1 LRVHHRDNGV
11 VTEISDRLEQGRAA
25 LAGKGWRQAY
35 EILAELD
42 RTERLEAEDLNG
54 LADSAWWT
62 GRMDES
68 IEARTRAY
76 AARLELGEQRAAAL
90 GALHLARD
98 HELKRS
104 GLQGAWLAR
113 AERLLA
119 GEEDCPEHGY
129 LERTRS
135 RLALAGGDFD
145 SAIAHAERVLESGS
159 RFGDRNLMAL
169 GLHDK
174 GSALVRQGDAETGLA
189 LIEEATVA
197 AVSGELSP
205 YVTGIVYCGVISA
218 SRDVADL
225 ARAGNWTEAA
235 KSWCERQ
242 AISGFPGVCRVNR
255 AEVMRL
261 RGSWPEAEE
270 EIRTAVAELDEFA
283 PSVAATAFYELGEL
297 QLRMGDFEA
306 AEEAFRQA
314 HGLGVEPQPG
324 LALLRLANGELE
336 SARRGLRRALSDET
350 RNRLVRARL
359 LPAKVEIDLTVGEIE
374 EARAASE
381 ELAEIA
387 QDYRTPSLAAHA
399 AAAAGA
405 VALAGG
411 DADTALQALRR
422 AIRLYQEAETPYEAA
437 RTRLIAADAYRLDG
451 DTDAAELELRAAHA
465 TFDRLGAMRDTRRA
479 AEAIGRLAATAGGE
493 RAGRTFLYTDICD
506 STPLVEAIGDEAWTG
521 LVGWHDRTLRG
532 LFGEHGGEEVDHSG
546 DGFFVAFP
554 DPKSA
559 VECATAVQRRL
570 AAHRRTNGF
579 APEVRI
585 GVHAAEASRSAAG
598 YSGKGVHEAA
608 RVGALGGP
616 GEIYASLSTAQLV
629 NGLSHSNPQTV
640 TLKGISQPVEVV
652 TIDWR

>member
-1 LRVHHRDNGV
+1 M
-11 VTEISDRLEQGRAA
+11 TEISDRLEHGRAA
-25 LAGKGWRQAY
+25 LAGNGWREAY
-35 EILAELD
+35 EILSELD
-42 RTERLEAEDLNG
+42 RSGTLEAEDLGG
-54 LADSAWWT
+54 LAESAWWT
-62 GRMDES
+62 GKMDEA
-68 IEARTRAY
+68 IEVRTRAY
-76 AARLELGEQRAAAL
+76 AACLEQGQRRAAVRNAL
-90 GALHLARD
+90 LLARD

-113 AERLLA
+113 GERLLA
-119 GEEDCPEHGY
+119 DEEECPEHGY

-135 RLALAGGDFD
+135 RLALAAGDFD
-145 SAIAHAERVLESGS
+145 SAIAHAERELEIGS

-174 GSALVRQGDAETGLA
+174 GAALVRQGAAEDGLA
-189 LIEEATVA
+189 LIDEATVA
-197 AVSGELSP
+197 AVSGELNP
-205 YVTGIVYCGVISA
+205 YATGIIYCGVIAA
-218 SRDVADL
+218 SFDVADL

-235 KSWCERQ
+235 SRWCDRQ

-270 EIRTAVAELDEFA
+270 EIRIAVAELNEFA
-283 PSVAATAFYELGEL
+283 PGVAASAFYELGEL
-297 QLRMGDFEA
+297 RLRMGDFAA

-314 HGLGVEPQPG
+314 HSLGVEPQPG
-324 LALLRLANGELE
+324 LALLRLANGDSEA
-336 SARRGLRRALSDET
+336 ARRGIRRALSDEP
-350 RNRLVRARL
+350 RNRLRRARL
-359 LPAKVEIDLTVGEIE
+359 LPAKVEIALAVGEVE

-387 QDYRTPSLAAHA
+387 QDYATPSLAAHA
-399 AAAAGA
+399 AAAVGA
-405 VALAGG
+405 VALAEQ
-411 DADTALQALRR
+411 DAETALRELRR
-422 AIRLYQEAETPYEAA
+422 AIRLYQEVETPFEAA
-437 RTRLIAADAYRLDG
+437 RTRLHVADAYQLDG
-451 DTDAAELELRAAHA
+451 DVDAAELELRAAHA
-465 TFDRLGAMRDTRRA
+465 AFDRLGAMRDVRRA
-479 AEAIGRLAATAGGE
+479 AEALGRLAAAAGGE

-506 STPLVEAIGDEAWTG
+506 STPLVEAMGDEAWTG
-521 LVGWHDRTLRG
+521 LVGWHDRTLRS
-532 LFGEHGGEEVDHSG
+532 LFGEYGGEEVDHSG

-559 VECATAVQRRL
+559 VECAAAVQRRL

-616 GEIYASLSTAQLV
+616 GEIYASLSTARLV
-629 NGLSHSNPQTV
+629 DGLAHSDPQTV
-640 TLKGISQPVEVV
+640 ALKGISQPVDVV

>member
-1 LRVHHRDNGV
+1 
-11 VTEISDRLEQGRAA
+11 VTEISERLEQAHNA
-25 LAGKGWRQAY
+25 LAGKNWQEAY
-35 EILAELD
+35 EALTQLD
-42 RTERLEAEDLNG
+42 SAGNLDADDLNG
-54 LADSAWWT
+54 LADAAWWT

-76 AARLELGEQRAAAL
+76 AARLERGEQRAAAL
-90 GALHLARD
+90 SALHLARD

-119 GEEDCPEHGY
+119 EEDDSAERGY
-129 LERTRS
+129 LERMRS
-135 RLALAGGDFD
+135 RLALAAGDFD
-145 SAIAHAERVLESGS
+145 SAIAHAERTLELGS
-159 RFGDRNLMAL
+159 RFQERNLMAL

-189 LIEEATVA
+189 LIDEATIA
-197 AVSGELSP
+197 AVSGELNP
-205 YVTGIVYCGVISA
+205 YVTGIIYCGVIA
-218 SRDVADL
+218 SSFDVADL

-235 KSWCERQ
+235 TRWCERQ
-242 AISGFPGVCRVNR
+242 SISGFPGVCRVNR

-261 RGSWPEAEE
+261 RGSWSEAED
-270 EIRTAVAELDEFA
+270 EIRTAVAELGEFA
-283 PSVAATAFYELGEL
+283 PSVAASAFYELGEL
-297 QLRMGDFEA
+297 QLRMGDFAA

-324 LALLRLANGELE
+324 LALLRLANGDVDA
-336 SARRGLRRALSDET
+336 ARRGLRRALSDEA
-350 RNRLVRARL
+350 RNRLSRARI
-359 LPAKVEIDLTVGEIE
+359 LPASVEISLAARELE

-387 QDYRTPSLAAHA
+387 QDYGTPALAAHA

-405 VALAGG
+405 VALAE
-411 DADTALQALRR
+411 DDSDTALGHLRR
-422 AIRLYQEAETPYEAA
+422 AIRLYQEVETPYEGARARLLAA
-437 RTRLIAADAYRLDG
+437 EAYRLDG
-451 DTDAAELELRAAHA
+451 DADAAELELRAAAA
-465 TFDRLGAMRDTRRA
+465 TFDRLGAMRDVRRA
-479 AEAIGRLAATAGGE
+479 AEALGRLAAAAGGE
-493 RAGRTFLYTDICD
+493 RAGRTFLTTDICD
-506 STPLVEAIGDEAWTG
+506 STPLVEAIGDGAWVG
-521 LVGWHDRTLRG
+521 LVGWHDRTLRE
-532 LFGEHGGEEVDHSG
+532 LFGQYGGEEVDHSG

-554 DPKSA
+554 DA
-559 VECATAVQRRL
+559 TRALACAAAVQRRL

-616 GEIYASLSTAQLV
+616 GEIYASLATARLGD
-629 NGLSHSNPQTV
+629 GLAYSEPQTV
-640 TLKGISQPVEVV
+640 TLKGISEPLEVV

>member
-1 LRVHHRDNGV
+1 MAN
-11 VTEISDRLEQGRAA
+11 RLEQARNA
-25 LAGKGWRQAY
+25 LAGKEWQVAY
-35 EILAELD
+35 EALGELD
-42 RTERLEAEDLNG
+42 RTENLDADELNG
-54 LADSAWWT
+54 YADAAWWT

-76 AARLELGEQRAAAL
+76 AARLERGEQRAAAMS
-90 GALHLARD
+90 ALHLARD

-119 GEEDCPEHGY
+119 EEDDSPERGY
-129 LERTRS
+129 LERMRS
-135 RLALAGGDFD
+135 RLALAAGDFD
-145 SAIAHAERVLESGS
+145 SAIAHAERTVELGS
-159 RFGDRNLMAL
+159 RFQEPNLMAL

-174 GSALVRQGDAETGLA
+174 GTALVRQGDWETGLA
-189 LIEEATVA
+189 LIDEATVG
-197 AVSGELSP
+197 AVSGELNP
-205 YVTGIVYCGVISA
+205 YATGIIYCGVIA
-218 SRDVADL
+218 SSFDVADL

-235 KSWCERQ
+235 TRWCERQ
-242 AISGFPGVCRVNR
+242 SISGFPGVCRVNR

-261 RGSWPEAEE
+261 RGTWPEAEE
-270 EIRTAVAELDEFA
+270 EIRTAVAELGEFA
-283 PSVAATAFYELGEL
+283 PSVAASAFYELGEL
-297 QLRMGDFEA
+297 QLRMGDFAA

-324 LALLRLANGELE
+324 LALLRLANGDVE
-336 SARRGLRRALSDET
+336 SARRGLKRALSDEA
-350 RNRLVRARL
+350 RNRLSRARL
-359 LPAKVEIDLTVGEIE
+359 LPASVEISLAADEVD

-387 QDYRTPSLAAHA
+387 EDYGTTALAAHA

-405 VALAGG
+405 VALAEE
-411 DADTALQALRR
+411 DADAALGHLRR
-422 AIRLYQEAETPYEAA
+422 AIRLYQEVEIPYEGA
-437 RTRLIAADAYRLDG
+437 RARLLTAEAYRLDG
-451 DTDAAELELRAAHA
+451 DADAADLELRAAAA
-465 TFDRLGAMRDTRRA
+465 TFDRLGAVRDVRRT
-479 AEAIGRLAATAGGE
+479 AEALGRLAAAAGGE

-506 STPLVEAIGDEAWTG
+506 STPLVEAIGDKAWVG
-521 LVGWHDRTLRG
+521 LVGWHDRTLRE
-532 LFGEHGGEEVDHSG
+532 LFGQYGGEEVGHAG

-554 DPKSA
+554 DPTSA
-559 VECATAVQRRL
+559 LECAAAVQRRL

-616 GEIYASLSTAQLV
+616 GEIYASLATARLGD
-629 NGLSHSNPQTV
+629 GLGYSEPKTV
-640 TLKGISQPVEVV
+640 TLKGISEPLEVV

>member
-1 LRVHHRDNGV
+1 MTD
-11 VTEISDRLEQGRAA
+11 ISQRLEQAHNA
-25 LAGKGWRQAY
+25 LAGKEWQTAY
-35 EILAELD
+35 EALVELD
-42 RTERLEAEDLNG
+42 GAENLDADDLNG
-54 LADSAWWT
+54 LADAAWWT

-76 AARLELGEQRAAAL
+76 AARLERGEQPAAAL
-90 GALHLARD
+90 SALHLARD

-119 GEEDCPEHGY
+119 EEDDSPERGY
-129 LERTRS
+129 LERMRS
-135 RLALAGGDFD
+135 RLSLAAGDYD
-145 SAIAHAERVLESGS
+145 SAIAHAEQTLELGS
-159 RFGDRNLMAL
+159 RFQEPNLMAL

-174 GSALVRQGDAETGLA
+174 GSALVRQGDWEAGLA
-189 LIEEATVA
+189 LIDEATVG
-197 AVSGELSP
+197 AVSGELNP
-205 YVTGIVYCGVISA
+205 YATGIIYCGVIAA
-218 SRDVADL
+218 SFDVADL

-235 KSWCERQ
+235 TRWCERQ
-242 AISGFPGVCRVNR
+242 SISGFPGVCRVNR

-270 EIRTAVAELDEFA
+270 EIRTAVAELGEFA
-283 PSVAATAFYELGEL
+283 PSVAASAFYELGEL
-297 QLRMGDFEA
+297 QLRMGDLAA
-306 AEEAFRQA
+306 AEKAFRQA

-324 LALLRLANGELE
+324 LALLRLTNGEVE
-336 SARRGLRRALSDET
+336 SAHRGLRRALADEA
-350 RNRLVRARL
+350 RNRLSRARL
-359 LPAKVEIDLTVGEIE
+359 LPASVEISLAAGEVD
-374 EARAASE
+374 EAKAASE

-387 QDYRTPSLAAHA
+387 QDYGTTALAAHA

-405 VALAGG
+405 VALAEE
-411 DADTALQALRR
+411 DADAALGHLRR
-422 AIRLYQEAETPYEAA
+422 AVRLYQEVEIPYEGARARLLAA
-437 RTRLIAADAYRLDG
+437 EAYRLDG
-451 DTDAAELELRAAHA
+451 DADAADLELRAAAA
-465 TFDRLGAMRDTRRA
+465 TFDRLGAVRDVRRT
-479 AEAIGRLAATAGGE
+479 AEALGRLAAAAGGE

-506 STPLVEAIGDEAWTG
+506 STPLVEAIGDKAWVG
-521 LVGWHDRTLRG
+521 LVGWHDRTLRE
-532 LFGEHGGEEVDHSG
+532 LFGQYGGEEVGHAG

-554 DPKSA
+554 DPTSA
-559 VECATAVQRRL
+559 LECAAAVQRRL

-616 GEIYASLSTAQLV
+616 GEIYASLVTARLV
-629 NGLSHSNPQTV
+629 NGFAYSDPKTV
-640 TLKGISQPVEVV
+640 TLKGITEPLEVV

>member
-1 LRVHHRDNGV
+1 
-11 VTEISDRLEQGRAA
+11 VTEISDRLEEGRAA
-25 LAGKGWRQAY
+25 LADRGWRQAY

-42 RTERLEAEDLNG
+42 GSERLDADDLEG
-54 LADSAWWT
+54 LADAAWWT

-76 AARLELGEQRAAAL
+76 AARLDEGDQRAAAL
-90 GALHLARD
+90 SAIHLARD

-113 AERLLA
+113 AERLLTT
-119 GEEDCPEHGY
+119 EELGPEHGF
-129 LERTRS
+129 LERIRS
-135 RLALAGGDFD
+135 RLALASGDFE
-145 SAIAHAERVLESGS
+145 SAIAHAEKTVEIGS
-159 RFGDRNLMAL
+159 RFGDRNLLAL

-174 GSALVRQGDAETGLA
+174 GSALVRKGDAETGLA

-205 YVTGIVYCGVISA
+205 YATGIVYCGVIAA

-235 KSWCERQ
+235 QRWCDRQ

-261 RGSWPEAEE
+261 RGSWTEAEE
-270 EIRTAVAELDEFA
+270 QIGLAVAELNEFA
-283 PSVAATAFYELGEL
+283 PGIAATAFYELGEL
-297 QLRMGDFEA
+297 RLRMGDFAA

-324 LALLRLANGELE
+324 LALLRLANGDLE
-336 SARRGLRRALSDET
+336 AARRGLRRALSDET
-350 RNRLVRARL
+350 RNRLARARL
-359 LPAKVEIDLTVGEIE
+359 LPAQVEIAIAVGETG
-374 EARAASE
+374 EARAAAD

-387 QDYRTPSLAAHA
+387 QDYATPSLEAHA
-399 AAAAGA
+399 ATAAGA
-405 VALAGG
+405 VALAEG
-411 DADTALQALRR
+411 DADTALGELRR
-422 AIRLYQEAETPYEAA
+422 AIRLYQDVETPYEAA
-437 RTRLIAADAYRLDG
+437 RVRLLAADAYRSEG
-451 DTDAAELELRAAHA
+451 DTDAAELELRAAQA
-465 TFDRLGAMRDTRRA
+465 TFDRLGATRDLRRTV
-479 AEAIGRLAATAGGE
+479 ESIGRLAAAAGGE
-493 RAGRTFLYTDICD
+493 RAGRTFMSTDICD
-506 STPLVEAIGDEAWTG
+506 STPLVEAMGDEAWAG
-521 LVGWHDRTLRG
+521 MLGWHDRTLRR
-532 LFGEHGGEEVDHSG
+532 LFGEHGGEEVDHAG

-554 DPKSA
+554 DPRSA
-559 VECATAVQRRL
+559 VECAAAVQRHL

-585 GVHAAEASRSAAG
+585 GVHAAEASRSTAG

-616 GEIYASLSTAQLV
+616 GEIYASLATAQLV
-629 NGLSHSNPQTV
+629 SGVVHSEPKAV
-640 TLKGISQPVEVV
+640 TLKGISEPVEVV

>member
-1 LRVHHRDNGV
+1 M
-11 VTEISDRLEQGRAA
+11 TETTDRLEQARAA
-25 LAGKGWRQAY
+25 LEGKDWPRVY
-35 EILAELD
+35 ELLSELD
-42 RTERLEAEDLNG
+42 RTEHLDAEDLNR
-54 LADSAWWT
+54 LAEGAWWT

-68 IEARTRAY
+68 IEARTRSY
-76 AARLELGEQRAAAL
+76 AARIERGENRAAAL
-90 GALHLARD
+90 SALRLARD

-119 GEEDCPEHGY
+119 DEEDCPELGY

-135 RLALAGGDFD
+135 RLALAAGDFGA
-145 SAIAHAERVLESGS
+145 AIAHAERMLEIGS
-159 RFGDRNLMAL
+159 RFGEQNLMAL

-174 GSALVRQGDAETGLA
+174 GSALVRQGDAEAGLA
-189 LIEEATVA
+189 LIDEATVA
-197 AVSGELSP
+197 AVSGELDP
-205 YVTGIVYCGVISA
+205 HVTGIIYCGVISA
-218 SRDVADL
+218 SFDVGDI
-225 ARAGNWTEAA
+225 ARAGSWTEAA
-235 KSWCERQ
+235 TRWCERQ
-242 AISGFPGVCRVNR
+242 SISGFPGVCRVNR

-283 PSVAATAFYELGEL
+283 PSVAASAFYELGEL
-297 QLRMGDFEA
+297 QLRMGDLTA
-306 AEEAFRQA
+306 ADESFRQA

-324 LALLRLANGELE
+324 LALLRLANGDVE
-336 SARRGLRRALSDET
+336 SARRSLRRALSDET
-350 RNRLVRARL
+350 RSRLSRARL
-359 LPAKVEIDLTVGEIE
+359 LPASVEVFIAAGEIE
-374 EARAASE
+374 DARVAAD

-387 QDYRTPSLAAHA
+387 QDYSTTSLAAHA

-405 VALAGG
+405 VALAEGEADAALG
-411 DADTALQALRR
+411 DFRR
-422 AIRLYQEAETPYEAA
+422 AIRLYQEVETPYEAA
-437 RTRLIAADAYRLDG
+437 RVRLLAAEAYRLDG
-451 DTDAAELELRAAHA
+451 DVDAAELELRAAHA
-465 TFDRLGAMRDTRRA
+465 TFDRLGAMRDVRRT
-479 AEAIGRLAATAGGE
+479 AEALGRLAAAAGGE
-493 RAGRTFLYTDICD
+493 RTDRTFVSTDICD
-506 STPLVEAIGDEAWTG
+506 STPLVAAIGDEAWTG

-532 LFGEHGGEEVDHSG
+532 LFGEYGGEEVDHSG

-559 VECATAVQRRL
+559 VDCAAAVQRRL

-585 GVHAAEASRSAAG
+585 GVHAAEASRSPAG

-616 GEIYASLSTAQLV
+616 GEIYASLATARLV
-629 NGLSHSNPQTV
+629 DGLAHSEPRTV
-640 TLKGISQPVEVV
+640 TLKGISDPVEVV

>member
-1 LRVHHRDNGV
+1 MAN
-11 VTEISDRLEQGRAA
+11 RLEQARNA
-25 LAGKGWRQAY
+25 LAGKEWQVAY
-35 EILAELD
+35 EALGELD
-42 RTERLEAEDLNG
+42 RTENLDADELNG
-54 LADSAWWT
+54 YADAAWWT

-76 AARLELGEQRAAAL
+76 AARLERGEQRAAAMS
-90 GALHLARD
+90 ALHLARD

-119 GEEDCPEHGY
+119 EEDDSPERGY
-129 LERTRS
+129 LERMRS
-135 RLALAGGDFD
+135 RLALAAGDFD
-145 SAIAHAERVLESGS
+145 SAIAHAERTVELGS
-159 RFGDRNLMAL
+159 RFQEPNLMAL

-174 GSALVRQGDAETGLA
+174 GTALVRQGDWETGLA
-189 LIEEATVA
+189 LIDEATVG
-197 AVSGELSP
+197 AVSGELNP
-205 YVTGIVYCGVISA
+205 YATGIIYCGVIA
-218 SRDVADL
+218 SSFDVADL

-235 KSWCERQ
+235 TRWCERQ
-242 AISGFPGVCRVNR
+242 SISGFPGVCRVNR

-261 RGSWPEAEE
+261 RGTWPEAEE
-270 EIRTAVAELDEFA
+270 EIRTAVAELGEFA
-283 PSVAATAFYELGEL
+283 PSVAASAFYELGEL
-297 QLRMGDFEA
+297 QLRMGDFAA

-324 LALLRLANGELE
+324 LALLRLANGDVE
-336 SARRGLRRALSDET
+336 SARRGLKRALSDEA
-350 RNRLVRARL
+350 RNRLSRARL
-359 LPAKVEIDLTVGEIE
+359 LPASVEISLAAGEVD

-387 QDYRTPSLAAHA
+387 EDYGTTALAAHA

-405 VALAGG
+405 VALAEKEA
-411 DADTALQALRR
+411 DAALGHLRR
-422 AIRLYQEAETPYEAA
+422 AIRLYQEVEIPYEGA
-437 RTRLIAADAYRLDG
+437 RARLLTAEAYRLDG
-451 DTDAAELELRAAHA
+451 DADAADLELRAAAA
-465 TFDRLGAMRDTRRA
+465 TFDRLGAVRDVRRT
-479 AEAIGRLAATAGGE
+479 AEALGRLAAAAGGE

-506 STPLVEAIGDEAWTG
+506 STPLVEAIGDKAWVG
-521 LVGWHDRTLRG
+521 LVGWHDRTLRE
-532 LFGEHGGEEVDHSG
+532 LFGQYGGEEVGHAG

-554 DPKSA
+554 DPTSA
-559 VECATAVQRRL
+559 LECAAAVQRRL

-616 GEIYASLSTAQLV
+616 GEIYASLATARLGD
-629 NGLSHSNPQTV
+629 GLGYSEPKTV
-640 TLKGISQPVEVV
+640 TLKGISEPLEVV

>member
-1 LRVHHRDNGV
+1 
-11 VTEISDRLEQGRAA
+11 VTETSDRLEQGRAA
-25 LAGKGWRQAY
+25 LDGKGWRQAY
-35 EILAELD
+35 EILSELD
-42 RTERLEAEDLNG
+42 RTERLDAEDLNR
-54 LADSAWWT
+54 LADAAWWT
-62 GRMDES
+62 GRMDEA

-76 AARLELGEQRAAAL
+76 AARLDSGEQRAAAL
-90 GALHLARD
+90 LALHLARD

-113 AERLLA
+113 AERVLK
-119 GEEDCPEHGY
+119 GEEECVEHGF

-135 RLALAGGDFD
+135 RLALAAGDFE
-145 SAIAHAERVLESGS
+145 SAIAHAERTLELGS
-159 RFGDRNLMAL
+159 RFGDRNLLAL

-197 AVSGELSP
+197 AVSGELSQ
-205 YVTGIVYCGVISA
+205 YATGIVYCGVIAA
-218 SRDVADL
+218 SRDMADL

-235 KSWCERQ
+235 KRWCDRQ

-270 EIRTAVAELDEFA
+270 EIRTAVTELNEFA

-297 QLRMGDFEA
+297 QLRMGDLAA

-324 LALLRLANGELE
+324 LALLRLAGGDLE
-336 SARRGLRRALSDET
+336 AARRGIMRALSDET
-350 RNRLVRARL
+350 RNRLSRARL
-359 LPAKVEIDLTVGEIE
+359 LPAKVEIALAVGEVEDAKI
-374 EARAASE
+374 ASE

-387 QDYRTPSLAAHA
+387 QDYGTPSLIAHA

-405 VALAGG
+405 VALAER
-411 DADTALQALRR
+411 DTDTAVREIRR
-422 AIRLYQEAETPYEAA
+422 AIRLYQEVETPYEAA
-437 RTRLIAADAYRLDG
+437 HARLVAADAYRLDG

-465 TFDRLGAMRDTRRA
+465 TFDRLGAPRDARRA
-479 AEAIGRLAATAGGE
+479 AEALGRLAAATGGE

-554 DPKSA
+554 DARSA
-559 VECATAVQRRL
+559 VECAAAVQRRL

-585 GVHAAEASRSAAG
+585 GVHAAEASRSASG

-616 GEIYASLSTAQLV
+616 GEIYASLSTARLV
-629 NGLSHSNPQTV
+629 DGLAHSEPKTV

>member
-1 LRVHHRDNGV
+1 
-11 VTEISDRLEQGRAA
+11 VTDISQQLEQARNA
-25 LAGKGWRQAY
+25 LAGKEWQVAY
-35 EILAELD
+35 EALAELD
-42 RTERLEAEDLNG
+42 GTKHLDADDLNG
-54 LADSAWWT
+54 LADAAWWT

-76 AARLELGEQRAAAL
+76 AARLERGEQRSAAL
-90 GALHLARD
+90 SALHLARD

-119 GEEDCPEHGY
+119 EEDDSPERGY
-129 LERTRS
+129 LERMRS
-135 RLALAGGDFD
+135 RLSLAAGDFD
-145 SAIAHAERVLESGS
+145 SAIAHAERTLELGS
-159 RFGDRNLMAL
+159 RFQEPNLMAL

-174 GSALVRQGDAETGLA
+174 GTALVRQGDWETGLA
-189 LIEEATVA
+189 LIDEATVG
-197 AVSGELSP
+197 AVSGELNP
-205 YVTGIVYCGVISA
+205 YATGIIYCGVIA
-218 SRDVADL
+218 SSFDVADV

-235 KSWCERQ
+235 TRWCERQ
-242 AISGFPGVCRVNR
+242 SISGFPGVCRVNR

-270 EIRTAVAELDEFA
+270 EIRTAVAELGEFA
-283 PSVAATAFYELGEL
+283 PSVAASAFYELGEL
-297 QLRMGDFEA
+297 QLRMGDLAA

-324 LALLRLANGELE
+324 LALLRLASGDVDA
-336 SARRGLRRALSDET
+336 ARRGLRRALSDEA
-350 RNRLVRARL
+350 RNRLSRARL
-359 LPAKVEIDLTVGEIE
+359 LPASVEISLAARETD

-387 QDYRTPSLAAHA
+387 RDYGTSALAAHA

-405 VALAGG
+405 VALAEQ
-411 DADTALQALRR
+411 DADAALRHLRR
-422 AIRLYQEAETPYEAA
+422 AIRLYQEVEIPYEGARARLLAA
-437 RTRLIAADAYRLDG
+437 EAYRLDG
-451 DTDAAELELRAAHA
+451 DADAAELELRAAQA
-465 TFDRLGAMRDTRRA
+465 TFDRLGALRDVRRT
-479 AEAIGRLAATAGGE
+479 AEALGRLAAAAGGE
-493 RAGRTFLYTDICD
+493 RAGRTFLTTDICD
-506 STPLVEAIGDEAWTG
+506 STPLVEAIGDEAWVG
-521 LVGWHDRTLRG
+521 LVGWHDRTLRE
-532 LFGEHGGEEVDHSG
+532 LFGQYGGEEVDHSG

-554 DPKSA
+554 DATSA
-559 VECATAVQRRL
+559 LECAAAVQRRL

-616 GEIYASLSTAQLV
+616 GEIYASLATARLV
-629 NGLSHSNPQTV
+629 NGFAYSEPKTV
-640 TLKGISQPVEVV
+640 TLKGISEPLEVV

>member
-1 LRVHHRDNGV
+1 

-25 LAGKGWRQAY
+25 LAGNGWREAY
-35 EILAELD
+35 ALLSELD
-42 RTERLEAEDLNG
+42 RSGTLEAEDLSG
-54 LADSAWWT
+54 LAESAWWT
-62 GRMDES
+62 GKMDEA
-68 IEARTRAY
+68 IEVRTRAY
-76 AARLELGEQRAAAL
+76 AACLEQGERRAAVRNAL
-90 GALHLARD
+90 LLARD

-119 GEEDCPEHGY
+119 DEEESPEHGY

-135 RLALAGGDFD
+135 RLALAAGDFE
-145 SAIAHAERVLESGS
+145 SAIAHAERELEIGS

-174 GSALVRQGDAETGLA
+174 GAALVRQGAAEDGLA
-189 LIEEATVA
+189 LIDEATVA
-197 AVSGELSP
+197 AVSGELNP
-205 YVTGIVYCGVISA
+205 YATGIIYCGVIAA
-218 SRDVADL
+218 SFDVADL

-235 KSWCERQ
+235 SRWCDRQ

-270 EIRTAVAELDEFA
+270 EIRIAVAELNEFA
-283 PSVAATAFYELGEL
+283 PGVAASAFYELGEL
-297 QLRMGDFEA
+297 RLRMGDFAA

-324 LALLRLANGELE
+324 LALLRLANGDSEA
-336 SARRGLRRALSDET
+336 ARRGIQRALSDEP
-350 RNRLVRARL
+350 RNRLRRARL
-359 LPAKVEIDLTVGEIE
+359 LPAKVEIALAVGEVE

-387 QDYRTPSLAAHA
+387 QDYATPSLAAHA
-399 AAAAGA
+399 AAAVGA
-405 VALAGG
+405 VALAEQ
-411 DADTALQALRR
+411 DAETALRELRR
-422 AIRLYQEAETPYEAA
+422 AIRLYQEVETPFEAA
-437 RTRLIAADAYRLDG
+437 RTRLHVADAYQLDG
-451 DTDAAELELRAAHA
+451 DVDAAELELRAAHA
-465 TFDRLGAMRDTRRA
+465 AFDRLGAMRDVRRA
-479 AEAIGRLAATAGGE
+479 AEALGRLAAAAGGE

-506 STPLVEAIGDEAWTG
+506 STPLVEAMGDEAWTG
-521 LVGWHDRTLRG
+521 LVGWHDRTLRS
-532 LFGEHGGEEVDHSG
+532 LFGEYGGEEVDHSG

-559 VECATAVQRRL
+559 VECAAAVQRRL

-616 GEIYASLSTAQLV
+616 GEIYASLSTARLV
-629 NGLSHSNPQTV
+629 DGLAHSDPQTV
-640 TLKGISQPVEVV
+640 ALKGISQPVDVV

>member
-1 LRVHHRDNGV
+1 
-11 VTEISDRLEQGRAA
+11 VTETSDRLEQGRTA
-25 LAGKGWRQAY
+25 LDGKGWRQAY

-42 RTERLEAEDLNG
+42 GSERLEAEDLNR
-54 LADSAWWT
+54 LADAAWWT
-62 GRMDES
+62 GRMDEA

-76 AARLELGEQRAAAL
+76 AARLDRGEQRAAAL
-90 GALHLARD
+90 SALHLARD

-113 AERLLA
+113 AERLLK
-119 GEEDCPEHGY
+119 GEEECPEHGF
-129 LERTRS
+129 LERIRS
-135 RLALAGGDFD
+135 RLALAAGDFD
-145 SAIAHAERVLESGS
+145 AAIAHAERTLELGS
-159 RFGDRNLMAL
+159 RFGNRDLMAL

-189 LIEEATVA
+189 LIDEATIA
-197 AVSGELSP
+197 AVSGELSQ
-205 YVTGIVYCGVISA
+205 YATGIVYCGVIAA

-235 KSWCERQ
+235 KSWCDRQ

-270 EIRTAVAELDEFA
+270 EIRTAVTELNEFA

-297 QLRMGDFEA
+297 QLRMGDLAA
-306 AEEAFRQA
+306 AEDAFRQA

-324 LALLRLANGELE
+324 LALLRLASGDVDA
-336 SARRGLRRALSDET
+336 ARRGIRRALSDET
-350 RNRLVRARL
+350 RNRLTRARL
-359 LPAKVEIDLTVGEIE
+359 LPATVQIALAAGEVEDAKV
-374 EARAASE
+374 ASE

-387 QDYRTPSLAAHA
+387 QDYGTPSLIAHA

-405 VALAGG
+405 VALAEQ
-411 DADTALQALRR
+411 DADAALQELRR
-422 AIRLYQEAETPYEAA
+422 AIRLYQEVETPYEAA
-437 RTRLIAADAYRLDG
+437 QARMVGADAYRLEG

-465 TFDRLGAMRDTRRA
+465 TFDRLGAPRDARRA
-479 AEAIGRLAATAGGE
+479 AEALGRLAATTGGE
-493 RAGRTFLYTDICD
+493 RTGRTFLYTDICD

-521 LVGWHDRTLRG
+521 LVGWHNRTLRA

-559 VECATAVQRRL
+559 VECAAAVQRRL

-585 GVHAAEASRSAAG
+585 GVHAAEASRSASG

-629 NGLSHSNPQTV
+629 DGLAHSEPQTV